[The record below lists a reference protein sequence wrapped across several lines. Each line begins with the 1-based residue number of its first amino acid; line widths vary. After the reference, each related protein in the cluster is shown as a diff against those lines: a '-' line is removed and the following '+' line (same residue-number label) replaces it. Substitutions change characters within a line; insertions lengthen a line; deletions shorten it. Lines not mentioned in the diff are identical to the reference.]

1 MKSCPHPFSGSP
13 SAPFSPSLSAGARP
27 DLLLRPPL
35 WCGGWQALFDYSAG
49 LGCEVRRDAWVE
61 IAGGSQPCGFV

>member
-1 MKSCPHPFSGSP
+1 
-13 SAPFSPSLSAGARP
+13 
-27 DLLLRPPL
+27 L

-61 IAGGSQPCGFV
+61 IAGGGLQSPTLDFANAQIRGIEMMLIIVDLFNKIKF